1 MHELFLSW
9 TRIGS
14 SLQTLECKD
23 MDNADVNCHRKLF
36 KAINAVA
43 LGGTEEEP
51 LSRSSAFP
59 SQNEE
64 EQISVTL

>member
-1 MHELFLSW
+1 
-9 TRIGS
+9 
-14 SLQTLECKD
+14 